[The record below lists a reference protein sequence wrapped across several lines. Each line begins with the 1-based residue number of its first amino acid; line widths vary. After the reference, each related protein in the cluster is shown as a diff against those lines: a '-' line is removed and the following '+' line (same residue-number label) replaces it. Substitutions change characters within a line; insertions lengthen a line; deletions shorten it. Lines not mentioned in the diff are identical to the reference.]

1 MEMDNQTIV
10 ENVRHI
16 LSEPENYEKWGKAY
30 VRYADNI
37 NRNSIR
43 YRSARMLFKL
53 PKPMYAYSSIS
64 LASNAPEY
72 DIRVHGQSV
81 GSIQVNNEVPY
92 LNVTER
98 KAKNT
103 TDYFKLPF
111 IAIKHKKWSSSKEA
125 KDFRAMFKG
134 QRFGKLKSEEH
145 RIENLLLT
153 EFAKKLRAD
162 KKKLCNIRPVELAN
176 CFFQLTTPLKASTHE
191 PSFSMNSKGGAT
203 GGGIDILA
211 RVRHSSKETRI
222 AVIELKDDNNTS
234 ESQKVV
240 MFQALTYATFIAYL
254 LRSKSANK
262 WWDLFGFTGGVPE
275 HINLDVVT
283 LMPKGNSKEGEKDA
297 ITIEPLN
304 VTLNPMTLYYEIDS
318 EHNLQGF
325 SGTLLESLYQAGK

>member
-1 MEMDNQTIV
+1 MEMDNRTIV
-10 ENVRHI
+10 ENVSRI
-16 LSEPENYEKWGKAY
+16 LSEPGNNEKWEKAY

-37 NRNSIR
+37 SGNSTR
-43 YRSARMLFKL
+43 YRSARKVFRL

-81 GSIQVNNEVPY
+81 GAIQVKDGIPY
-92 LNVTER
+92 LNVTEG

-103 TDYFKLPF
+103 ADYFKLPF
-111 IAIKHKKWSSSKEA
+111 MAIEHQKWASDKEPR
-125 KDFRAMFKG
+125 DFRAMFKG
-134 QRFGKLKSEEH
+134 QKFGKLKSEEH
-145 RIENLLLT
+145 RIENLLLA

-162 KKKLCNIRPVELAN
+162 EKKLCNIRPIELAD

-191 PSFSMNSKGGAT
+191 PSFSMNTKGGAT

-240 MFQALTYATFIAYL
+240 MFQALTYATFIAHL
-254 LRSKSANK
+254 LRSKSASK
-262 WWDLFGFTGGVPE
+262 WWTLFGFSGSVPS

-283 LMPKGNSKEGEKDA
+283 LMPKGDSPEGEKNA

-318 EHNLQGF
+318 EHNLLGF
-325 SGTLLESLYQAGK
+325 SGTLIESVYQAGK